1 MGSTFGL
8 AFSISQFIFFYFD
21 LSRHLQQQRAV
32 LRMNNLWQFHQ
43 GFATSSCMYIYR
55 LMVRTIVLMVKW
67 PSLLRYVNTY
77 NKDKQSRWKLM
88 GNLGK
93 FVDVNRYINL
103 YIGNLYG
110 VWWWILVYMNMC
122 LMMYLINFCLCIWW
136 LQLDKSIFVNV
147 YMYLWMYKPNSVQ
160 Q

>member
-1 MGSTFGL
+1 
-8 AFSISQFIFFYFD
+8 
-21 LSRHLQQQRAV
+21 
-32 LRMNNLWQFHQ
+32 
-43 GFATSSCMYIYR
+43 MYIYH

-67 PSLLRYVNTY
+67 PSLLCYVNTY

-110 VWWWILVYMNMC
+110 V
-122 LMMYLINFCLCIWW
+122 
-136 LQLDKSIFVNV
+136 
-147 YMYLWMYKPNSVQ
+147 
-160 Q
+160 